1 MPCHSAQS
9 STQEGFSLIEL
20 SIVMI
25 VIGIIMVGVLD
36 MQRLHMANKT
46 YADTRTNIA
55 DINKAISIYVSRN
68 SRLPCPASLNAKRSE
83 ESYGVAPDCKELL
96 AFISPDKDKT
106 HLIVNGRDD
115 EKVIIGRIPFREL
128 NIAENTIKDGWRKD
142 LFYAVSANLTDME
155 KYDQFKGVI
164 NVVDDYGRSLIDI
177 NTGAQYVLF
186 STGVDTAIPGD
197 EACDVKRPDGE
208 NCNADGT
215 FRVSDISLGNNE
227 SFFDDVV
234 SYVVWVPPPPN
245 VTGQCNIVHQLLSY
259 PDIELSDIK
268 MALGEDQPLTLSPGD
283 MLFLCNRPLLKKM
296 NMDSCILMNCR
307 ADNVLQIVEQVD

>member
-1 MPCHSAQS
+1 MSCHSAKPNP
-9 STQEGFSLIEL
+9 QEGFSLIEL

-25 VIGIIMVGVLD
+25 VIGIVMVGVMDL
-36 MQRLHMANKT
+36 QRLHLANKT
-46 YADTRTNIA
+46 YADTRANIA
-55 DINKAISIYVSRN
+55 DINRAISVYVSRN

-83 ESYGVAPDCKELL
+83 EPYGVAPDCKELL
-96 AFISPDKDKT
+96 SFNSVDTDKT

-115 EKVIIGRIPFREL
+115 EKIIIGRIPFREL
-128 NIAENTIKDGWRKD
+128 NIAENTSKDGWRKD

-164 NVVDDYGRSLIDI
+164 DVVDDYDRSLTEI
-177 NTGAQYVLF
+177 NTGAQYIVF
-186 STGVDTAIPGD
+186 STGADPVLPGD
-197 EACDVKRPDGE
+197 ESCDVKRPDGE
-208 NCNADGT
+208 NCNGDGI
-215 FRVSDISLGNNE
+215 FRVSDIALGNKK

-234 SYVVWVPPPPN
+234 SYIVWVPPPPN
-245 VTGQCNIVHQLLSY
+245 ATGQCNIVHQLLSY
-259 PDIELSDIK
+259 PDIELADIK
-268 MALGEDQPLTLSPGD
+268 TALGEDQPLTLSPGD